1 MMTLSEFFEV
11 ASFCVANPS
20 MLFRNY
26 WGNRKE
32 AQKIDALI
40 DILIENKDR
49 VTICGIF
56 NDCRLVLEFE
66 GNFYCFWVANK
77 FYSYLDSG
85 KCSAT
90 LEEASLLTEHPDW
103 DEILPSRLR
112 AIRFYKAFDIPV
124 KQQPSIKRNHLLLPA
139 KSATQDAF
147 YNHPDEITARK
158 YMQRDPET
166 LKRLGVFD
174 PSI

>member
-1 MMTLSEFFEV
+1 MTLREFWEV
-11 ASFCVANPS
+11 ASFCALHPS
-20 MLFRNY
+20 MLLRNY

-32 AQKIDALI
+32 AQKIDDLI
-40 DILIENKDR
+40 DVLIENKER
-49 VTICGIF
+49 VTICGLF

-66 GNFYCFWVANK
+66 GNFYCFWVENK
-77 FYSYLDSG
+77 FYAYLVSG
-85 KCSAT
+85 KCART
-90 LEEASLLTEHPDW
+90 LKEALYVTDNPDW
-103 DEILPSRLR
+103 DKILPSRLR

-166 LKRLGVFD
+166 LRRLGVFD
-174 PSI
+174 PST

>member
-1 MMTLSEFFEV
+1 MTLREVWEV

-85 KCSAT
+85 KCSPT
-90 LEEASLLTEHPDW
+90 LNDASAITVNPDW
-103 DEILPSRLR
+103 DKILPSRLR
-112 AIRFYKAFDIPV
+112 AIRFYKAFALPT
-124 KQQPSIKRNHLLLPA
+124 KQLPPKIKRDHLLLPA
-139 KSATQDAF
+139 KIDARGEF

-166 LKRLGVFD
+166 LRRLGVFD
-174 PSI
+174 PST

>member
-1 MMTLSEFFEV
+1 MTLREFWEV

-85 KCSAT
+85 KCSPT
-90 LEEASLLTEHPDW
+90 LKDASAITVNPDW
-103 DEILPSRLR
+103 DKILPSRLR
-112 AIRFYKAFDIPV
+112 AISFYKAFDIPAK
-124 KQQPSIKRNHLLLPA
+124 KQLPKIKRNHLLLPA
-139 KSATQDAF
+139 KQTNAHDAY
-147 YNHPDEITARK
+147 YNHPDEVTARK
-158 YMQRDPET
+158 YMQNRMRRFGIVDPE
-166 LKRLGVFD
+166 
-174 PSI
+174 

>member
-1 MMTLSEFFEV
+1 MTLREFWEV
-11 ASFCVANPS
+11 ASFCVAHPS
-20 MLFRNY
+20 MLIRNY

-90 LEEASLLTEHPDW
+90 LEEASLLIDHPDW
-103 DEILPSRLR
+103 EKILPSRLR
-112 AIRFYKAFDIPV
+112 AIRFYKAFDTSV

-147 YNHPDEITARK
+147 YNHGRNHSPKVHAERP
-158 YMQRDPET
+158 RDP
-166 LKRLGVFD
+166 KKARDF
-174 PSI
+174 

>member
-56 NDCRLVLEFE
+56 NACRLVLEFE

-77 FYSYLDSG
+77 FYSYLTVG
-85 KCSAT
+85 KCST
-90 LEEASLLTEHPDW
+90 SCKEAFDIHNNPDW
-103 DEILPSRLR
+103 IEAVPSRLR
-112 AIRFYKAFDIPV
+112 AIRFYKAIDRHIS
-124 KQQPSIKRNHLLLPA
+124 KIRRDQLLLPA
-139 KSATQDAF
+139 KHIDAQDTF

-166 LKRLGVFD
+166 LRRLGVFD
-174 PSI
+174 PST